1 MFSKKEK
8 KKKRVMMKKKKQ
20 DLSQLVS
27 ERQQG
32 KVTVDEKKEQLD
44 KRNLEKQVDGFQQL
58 KVIDETE
65 GLAPEEVPR
74 KKSSVLK
81 SKIVNETECQ
91 ATEQLVQEN
100 SYESQQKQEEI
111 PCTIYWGWK
120 WTQGWSRSSLPET
133 QDKVSMIKD
142 EFTDSFEKRRKRIKK
157 RYLLLFLSKPR
168 QQKFMET
175 SLMNME
181 LLTLFKMLFI
191 LNLDSYKRVIEYI
204 PPEYNEGM
212 KIKEML
218 DSSRLWK
225 KIPKNR
231 NPQQIMEINRERN
244 IITNQHLRWE
254 RENRILGCQCHEL
267 GINYIESKPLP
278 TYYKSDS
285 GRRMTFNLD
294 YYWPSVNRHLFK
306 WSDLNESEYI
316 KVWKEWSYDDEVRI
330 EVLEQKIKQEI
341 NKRVQLM
348 IPSKWKLIP
357 PEEQELI
364 RQKESEILQK
374 ADQERKHLEW
384 VKQQS
389 IAARIVD
396 SDQRGFVSSGT
407 GSVAYGPNERCKT
420 HGEAMRELK
429 QFMRDA

>member
-1 MFSKKEK
+1 MFSDEKK
-8 KKKRVMMKKKKQ
+8 KKKRVIMKKKNKVIPQ
-20 DLSQLVS
+20 KIQEHLENNSQKAMDS
-27 ERQQG
+27 
-32 KVTVDEKKEQLD
+32 
-44 KRNLEKQVDGFQQL
+44 FQPL

-65 GLAPEEVPR
+65 VLSDEEIHT
-74 KKSSVLK
+74 KKSSGLK
-81 SKIVNETECQ
+81 LEILDKTKGQ
-91 ATEQLVQEN
+91 AAEQLVQEN
-100 SYESQQKQEEI
+100 SSESQQLQEKI
-111 PCTIYWGWK
+111 PSTHYWGWK
-120 WTQGWSRSSLPET
+120 WTQGWSRTSLPEIEN
-133 QDKVSMIKD
+133 KISKIKE
-142 EFTDSFEKRRKRIKK
+142 EFVDSFEKRRKRIKK
-157 RYLLLFLSKPR
+157 NYLLLFLSKPR

-175 SLMNME
+175 SLTNME
-181 LLTLFKMLFI
+181 LLTLFKLLFD
-191 LNLDSYKRVIEYI
+191 LNLNSYKRVIEFI

-218 DSSRLWK
+218 DSSKLWK

-231 NPQQIMEINRERN
+231 NPQKIKEIYRERKR
-244 IITNQHLRWE
+244 ITTKHLTWE
-254 RENRILGCQCHEL
+254 RENRILRCQCHEL
-267 GINYIESKPLP
+267 GIDYAEPVPFPK
-278 TYYKSDS
+278 YYEPNTE
-285 GRRMTFNLD
+285 RRMTFNLD
-294 YYWPSVNRHLFK
+294 YYWPSVNRHVFK
-306 WSDLNESEYI
+306 WSDFSESEYI
-316 KVWKEWSYDDEVRI
+316 KVWKEWVYDDEDRI
-330 EVLEQKIKQEI
+330 ETLEQKIKQEI

-357 PEEQELI
+357 PKEQELI

-384 VKQQS
+384 VKHQR